1 MTVVVAVLSSMLAV
15 AGLVILV
22 AWARGELPRGESSTP
37 ASTGLWT
44 TLVDKA
50 ALDRRDLVRV
60 ALGLAAGVVVAV
72 YAGRAHMVVVLPL
85 AFWGLPR
92 LLGEPPQSDIE
103 LLQALDRWVR
113 TMTATLSTGK
123 SITDA
128 LRASARQAPPLL
140 QEPLVQLVRRLDD
153 RWTPGQAL
161 LAMADDLASADADA
175 VLASLVLATQRG
187 GNGAVMTLAALAD
200 TIQDRLRALREI
212 ETERAKPRIVVRQVT
227 VVTLAVLGG
236 ALLFGRDF
244 FAPYATPLGQAIL
257 TVLLTVY
264 VLSLV
269 ALRRMTMPRRRE
281 RILRSAA

>member
-1 MTVVVAVLSSMLAV
+1 MTVVVAVLSSMLVV
-15 AGLVILV
+15 AGVVILV

-72 YAGRAHMVVVLPL
+72 YSGLALMVVVLPL

-281 RILRSAA
+281 RILRSVA

>member
-15 AGLVILV
+15 AGFVILV

-60 ALGLAAGVVVAV
+60 ALGLVAGVVVAV
-72 YAGRAHMVVVLPL
+72 YSGLALMVVVLPL

-281 RILRSAA
+281 RILRSVA

>member
-15 AGLVILV
+15 AGFVILV

-72 YAGRAHMVVVLPL
+72 YSGLALMVVVLPL